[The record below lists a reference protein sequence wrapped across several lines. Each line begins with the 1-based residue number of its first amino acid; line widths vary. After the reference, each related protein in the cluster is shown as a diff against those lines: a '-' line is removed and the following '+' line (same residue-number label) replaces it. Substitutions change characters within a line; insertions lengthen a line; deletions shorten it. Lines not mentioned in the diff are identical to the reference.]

1 MTMTSE
7 VLNTA
12 QGAITEI
19 GAGDLVRFDEN
30 LGQIATLHAVISY
43 NHPQADELLAV
54 IDSGL
59 TKIKNSGEWFNIV
72 QRHLAAH
79 RAAYS

>member
-19 GAGDLVRFDEN
+19 GAGDLVRFDDN